1 MPKSDAPR
9 LCRVPGR
16 DTWHIYHRRRRIS
29 TGETSRAAAELALRD
44 YIEGL
49 ARSPGPIVSVTAIL
63 EYYLADRRDRNI
75 PGLER
80 LGYAH
85 KPLTRILGARP
96 PETIDDATC
105 RAYAARRVREGVRP
119 VTARTELQALRAALR
134 WAAERKLIAE
144 APAVEL
150 PPKPEGRIR
159 WLTEAEAARL
169 MDGCAA
175 PHVRLFIVIALHT
188 CARAAAIL
196 DLTWD
201 RVDFAGRSVDFRVPG
216 EAQTRKRRPH
226 VPINDTLYAALT
238 EAHRHATTEHVIEW
252 SGGRIER
259 IKHGIRNAAA
269 RAKLTGIS
277 PHVLKH
283 TAITWLLQRG
293 ATPWDVAGYADTTAE
308 TIERTYGHHSTE
320 GMRKV
325 ARLLG

>member
-9 LCRVPGR
+9 LCRVAGR

-29 TGETSRAAAELALRD
+29 TGERSRASAELALRD
-44 YIEGL
+44 YVEGL
-49 ARSPGPIVSVTAIL
+49 TRSPGPIVSVTAIL
-63 EYYLADRRDRNI
+63 ECYLADRRERGI
-75 PGLER
+75 PGLTR
-80 LGYAH
+80 LEYAH

-96 PETIDDATC
+96 PETLDDATC
-105 RAYAARRVREGVRP
+105 RAYATRRAREGVRP
-119 VTARTELQALRAALR
+119 ATARTELQALRAALR
-134 WAAERKLIAE
+134 WAAGRKLISE

-159 WLTEAEAARL
+159 WLTEAEATRL

-175 PHVRLFIVIALHT
+175 PHVRLFILIALHT

-201 RVDFAGRSVDFRVPG
+201 RVDMDGRTVDFRVPG

-226 VPINDTLYAALT
+226 VPINDTLHTALA
-238 EAHRHATTEHVIEW
+238 EAKARATTEHVIEW
-252 SGGRIER
+252 AGGRIER
-259 IKHGIRNAAA
+259 IKHGIRRAAA
-269 RAKLTGIS
+269 RAGLAGIS

-283 TAITWLLQRG
+283 TAVTWLLQRG
-293 ATPWDVAGYADTTAE
+293 ASPWDVAGYADTTAE